1 MYNHLTDEERDKRTV
16 PPCHVFDE
24 EMIRIRYNNKKIRRR
39 YLVDEDSGIDA
50 NAEIAWA
57 YDL

>member
-1 MYNHLTDEERDKRTV
+1 MTKGSS
-16 PPCHVFDE
+16 PCHVFDE
-24 EMIRIRYNNKKIRRR
+24 EMIRIRYNDKTKGRR